1 MHNDDT
7 LFDIAMVE
15 SKSNYDLRA
24 SIQTLSAKGEV
35 DNNEKKN
42 V

>member
-24 SIQTLSAKGEV
+24 SLEILSTKGEE
-35 DNNEKKN
+35 DSNEEKY